1 MNEMQTAS
9 ISLKHVITE
18 SSIQNLENFLSGQ
31 EGIERALL
39 DVKKGEMII
48 DYNHEVI
55 SLSQILT
62 LIEHQGLCIS

>member
-1 MNEMQTAS
+1 MQTAA

-18 SSIQNLENFLSGQ
+18 SSIQNLEKYLSGQ

-39 DVKKGEMII
+39 DIKKGEMII
-48 DYNHEVI
+48 NYNNEVI
-55 SLSQILT
+55 TLSQILS

>member
-1 MNEMQTAS
+1 MQTAS